1 MLFLVR
7 RFGVSEQE
15 SVFLVLNGCAGAIE
29 RWYGLCLGSCA
40 V

>member
-7 RFGVSEQE
+7 RFGVLEQG

-29 RWYGLCLGSCA
+29 RRYGLCIGSCD